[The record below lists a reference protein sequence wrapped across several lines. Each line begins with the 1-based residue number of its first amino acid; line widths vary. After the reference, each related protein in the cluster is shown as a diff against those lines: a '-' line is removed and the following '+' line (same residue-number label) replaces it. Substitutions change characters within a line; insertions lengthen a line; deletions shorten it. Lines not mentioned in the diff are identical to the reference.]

1 MDTSKFEIG
10 QSVSE
15 KIEVTKD
22 MSTNRTGSP
31 EDDVLSTPA
40 MLGLMEGVCI
50 SHSDPK
56 LGADSA
62 TVGYAVDGLRHIARS
77 DVGESVDVTATLIE
91 LDSERGRLTYE
102 ISVTQGERTIGKAV
116 HKRAVISTS

>member
-10 QSVSE
+10 QSVSK
-15 KIEVTKD
+15 KIEITQE

-31 EDDVLSTPA
+31 GDDVLSTPA

-56 LGADSA
+56 LEDGSA

-77 DVGESVDVTATLIE
+77 DVGETVDVTATLIE
-91 LDSERGRLTYE
+91 FESVRLSTKEQSLLLVSIRQAINKVFPWIY
-102 ISVTQGERTIGKAV
+102 GWKA
-116 HKRAVISTS
+116 

>member
-10 QSVSE
+10 QSVSK
-15 KIEVTKD
+15 KIEITQE
-22 MSTNRTGSP
+22 MSTIRSGSAG
-31 EDDVLSTPA
+31 DDVLSTPA

-56 LGADSA
+56 LEDGSA
-62 TVGYAVDGLRHIARS
+62 TVGYAVDGLRHIASS

-102 ISVTQGERTIGKAV
+102 ISVTQEGRSIGKAV
-116 HKRAVISTS
+116 HKRAVISTG